1 MKRCDSR
8 TISFTEQANS
18 LQIPR
23 QYMAETLMRALVSC
37 DNSNIQIIKF
47 VSTDLLVLRYYGF
60 ELSRRYDELKIPYL
74 AKSRLESFLSYVN
87 EENK

>member
-1 MKRCDSR
+1 
-8 TISFTEQANS
+8 
-18 LQIPR
+18 
-23 QYMAETLMRALVSC
+23 MAETLMRALVSC
-37 DNSNIQIIKF
+37 ENSNIQIIKF